1 MVNQLPQSLPSPQ
14 AVNTMAQALLDFFD
28 EDYFSQACTCGS
40 GSNMEQEKCGIHGD
54 TVGPVQH
61 PLSGPPTQ
69 LPLSGPIENG
79 GGSDVVP
86 ALHTHVPPI
95 AGSDVVQI
103 DINQSFPRQPT
114 QEHLTMLIE
123 YRIRV
128 LSNHPSVI
136 KPGETIPI
144 QTNIKVTR
152 KAGKLSLLLKSA
164 EGLPLRLAEGL
175 INPSFR
181 GRLAV
186 YFENPSSENVHLP
199 AGSNVA
205 YLILTPFI

>member
-1 MVNQLPQSLPSPQ
+1 MDPAIHPNALPS
-14 AVNTMAQALLDFFD
+14 
-28 EDYFSQACTCGS
+28 
-40 GSNMEQEKCGIHGD
+40 
-54 TVGPVQH
+54 VG
-61 PLSGPPTQ
+61 
-69 LPLSGPIENG
+69 EG
-79 GGSDVVP
+79 GGSE
-86 ALHTHVPPI
+86 
-95 AGSDVVQI
+95 VVQI

-114 QEHLTMLIE
+114 QDHLSMMIE

-128 LSNHPSVI
+128 LSNHPSVF
-136 KPGETIPI
+136 KPGEAIPI
-144 QTNIKVTR
+144 HTNIRVTR
-152 KAGKLSLLLKSA
+152 KAGRLSLLLKSA

-181 GRLAV
+181 GRLSV

>member
-1 MVNQLPQSLPSPQ
+1 
-14 AVNTMAQALLDFFD
+14 MAQALLDFFD
-28 EDYFSQACTCGS
+28 EDYFSQACTCER
-40 GSNMEQEKCGIHGD
+40 GSNTGQVKCGVHGE
-54 TVGPVQH
+54 TVGPALH
-61 PLSGPPTQ
+61 PHTA
-69 LPLSGPIENG
+69 PIENG
-79 GGSDVVP
+79 GGRDVVP
-86 ALHTHVPPI
+86 AIHPNALPSVGEGG
-95 AGSDVVQI
+95 GSEVVQI

-114 QEHLTMLIE
+114 QDHLSMMIE

-128 LSNHPSVI
+128 LSNHPSVF
-136 KPGETIPI
+136 KPGEAIPI
-144 QTNIKVTR
+144 HTNIRVTR
-152 KAGKLSLLLKSA
+152 KAGRLSLLLKSA

-181 GRLAV
+181 GRLSV

>member
-1 MVNQLPQSLPSPQ
+1 
-14 AVNTMAQALLDFFD
+14 MAQALLDFFD
-28 EDYFSQACTCGS
+28 EGYFSQGCTCGDGTNTNPVS
-40 GSNMEQEKCGIHGD
+40 CGVHAE
-54 TVGPVQH
+54 TTRPATPEH
-61 PLSGPPTQ
+61 EPTN
-69 LPLSGPIENG
+69 SRG
-79 GGSDVVP
+79 GVSDVPQV
-86 ALHTHVPPI
+86 
-95 AGSDVVQI
+95 

-114 QEHLTMLIE
+114 QEHLTMMIE

-136 KPGETIPI
+136 KPGETVPI

-152 KAGKLSLLLKSA
+152 KAGRLSLLLKSA

-181 GRLAV
+181 GRLSV
-186 YFENPSSENVHLP
+186 YFENPTSENVHLP

-205 YLILTPFI
+205 YLILTPFIK